1 MEGRQDRLWGWPI
14 FRFLKIWRQASLSYR
29 QRLRVNGSRVYLQ
42 IIYDTLL
49 FLSEKVLTVQ
59 VALSYTIWY
68 SAGRFFIEGLRTDSL
83 WIGDFLRVSQG
94 LSLLLFVGAI
104 GIWIYRRRD
113 YPPKTYYLEGWNL
126 KGERD

>member
-1 MEGRQDRLWGWPI
+1 MQHVGGVIIALRNRKGLLRQG
-14 FRFLKIWRQASLSYR
+14 
-29 QRLRVNGSRVYLQ
+29 
-42 IIYDTLL
+42 
-49 FLSEKVLTVQ
+49 E
-59 VALSYTIWY
+59 VALSYIIWY